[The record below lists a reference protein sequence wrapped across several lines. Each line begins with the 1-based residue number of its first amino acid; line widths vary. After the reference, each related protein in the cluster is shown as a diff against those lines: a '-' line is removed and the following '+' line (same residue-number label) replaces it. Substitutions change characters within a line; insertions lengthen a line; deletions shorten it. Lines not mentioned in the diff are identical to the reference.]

1 MTRHSKQKGHKGSIT
16 SKAIP
21 TQRPSFI
28 GDSFASGTV
37 FITGHC
43 LVTEHLS
50 CAALLGLRLKWRSRR
65 RSLIIQTQG
74 DPGVRS
80 QEEHTRL
87 GVTQGDCSQPPQGCL
102 GSSLSL
108 IGGRC
113 QGGEVSLAKRSGAA
127 VPMTQWYHFIETE
140 NLLLPM
146 CLLSKLS
153 SGKFAGV

>member
-1 MTRHSKQKGHKGSIT
+1 MCGVAGIETKGEVPEEEPDNT
-16 SKAIP
+16 
-21 TQRPSFI
+21 
-28 GDSFASGTV
+28 DS
-37 FITGHC
+37 
-43 LVTEHLS
+43 
-50 CAALLGLRLKWRSRR
+50 
-65 RSLIIQTQG
+65 G

-87 GVTQGDCSQPPQGCL
+87 GVTQGDCSQPHQGCL

-146 CLLSKLS
+146 YLLSKLS